1 MGERWNSLVVLV
13 RLTASA
19 SGLLAASELLLVAVM
34 AISGPLQAYGV
45 ARVVNAVSGQGSVGV
60 GAAILLGALAVA
72 FGGLVLSDAVRQ
84 RLEDGIE
91 VGLQRELLNLATT
104 PPGIAH
110 HEQPEIADRLGAARD
125 EFRRLK
131 GTAGTIGSGLAVV
144 VSTATVLVLLAGIHL
159 LLLTLPLLGL
169 LRLWASANGAR
180 RFRHAITAT
189 MEYNRRQA
197 SLLDIVSNP
206 GHGLE
211 VRAFGLRG
219 MLTDKIAEQFRSQND
234 PRWQAIRHGKLLEI
248 ATRVLF
254 GFAYGGAIVF
264 VLWLARAGRATPGDV
279 TMVMLLA
286 PQTDQ
291 AAQRLSDSVRVFVGL
306 LDVAGHIHWLRR
318 YSDEQVA
325 WAGSDQ
331 PPTALRRG
339 IALQN
344 VSFAYPGTANSVL
357 RDLNVHLPAGS
368 TVALVGDNGA
378 GKTTVVK
385 LLARLYDPTAGAI
398 LVDGIDLRTI
408 DHQAWRNRIS
418 AGFQDFVRY
427 EYTAREAIGLGEPTR
442 LSEPR
447 HASSATPA
455 PAPAHDDAGYGAAI
469 DAGDAR
475 AVIDRLPDGLDTR
488 LGRRFGGTDLSGG
501 QWQRLALARA
511 FLRERPLLV
520 LLDEPA
526 AALDPESEHALL
538 ERFNAASAA
547 TRATGG
553 ITLLVSHRLSTV
565 RMADLI
571 LVFENGELTE
581 SGSHDELMTT
591 AGPYAELFALQASA
605 YQ

>member
-1 MGERWNSLVVLV
+1 MRERWGSLVVLV
-13 RLTASA
+13 RLTVAASP
-19 SGLLAASELLLVAVM
+19 LLAATELLLVVAMAV
-34 AISGPLQAYGV
+34 SGPLQAYGV
-45 ARVVNAVSGQGSVGV
+45 ARVVNAVSGQGSVTL
-60 GAAILLGALAVA
+60 GAAILFGALAVA
-72 FGGLVLSDAVRQ
+72 FGALVLSDAVRH

-91 VGLQRELLNLATT
+91 IGLQRELLDLATT

-131 GTAGTIGSGLAVV
+131 GTAGTIGSGLAVL
-144 VSTATVLVLLAGIHL
+144 VSTATVLVLLAGIHPL
-159 LLLTLPLLGL
+159 LLMLPLLGL
-169 LRLWASANGAR
+169 LRLWATASGAR
-180 RFRHAITAT
+180 QFRHAITAT

-197 SLLDIVSNP
+197 SLLDIVSDP

-211 VRAFGLRG
+211 VRAFGVRG
-219 MLTDKIAEQFRSQND
+219 LLTDKIAEQFRSQNG
-234 PRWQAIRHGKLLEI
+234 PRWQAIRQGKLLEI
-248 ATRVLF
+248 AARVLF
-254 GFAYGGAIVF
+254 GLAYGGAIVF

-279 TMVMLLA
+279 VMVLLLA

-291 AAQRLSDSVRVFVGL
+291 AAQRLSDSVRVFIGL
-306 LDVAGHIHWLRR
+306 LDVAGHIQWLRR
-318 YSDEQVA
+318 YGDEQVA
-325 WAGSDQ
+325 WAGSDE
-331 PPTALRRG
+331 PPTALRSG
-339 IALQN
+339 IELQN
-344 VSFAYPGTANSVL
+344 VSFAYPGTAHPVL
-357 RDLNVHLPAGS
+357 RELNVHLPAGS

-385 LLARLYDPTAGAI
+385 LLARLYDPTGGAI
-398 LVDGIDLRTI
+398 LVDGTDLRTI
-408 DHQAWRNRIS
+408 DHQAWRHRIS

-442 LSEPR
+442 LHKPS
-447 HASSATPA
+447 HASSPTAPPA
-455 PAPAHDDAGYGAAI
+455 RTDDDAGYDVAI

-538 ERFNAASAA
+538 DRFNAASAA
-547 TRATGG
+547 TRASGG

-571 LVFENGELTE
+571 LVFDNGELTE
-581 SGSHDELMTT
+581 SGSHDELMATG
-591 AGPYAELFALQASA
+591 GPYAELFALQASA